1 MKVAIIGAG
10 AIGSVLGGLLARAGE
25 DVTLVARQ
33 PHVDRVN
40 ANGLVMDGALGTLTI
55 PVKAAERLDFKPDL
69 AIVAVKTQDIVAA
82 LQENAELLENSVVMM
97 IQNGI
102 QADKLAS
109 QVVDRKNILSAV
121 LLFSATFLEPGK
133 VTYAVAGRMA
143 IGEPF
148 KHEITPRVTRLSEIF
163 SKSIPTTASSNIQG
177 MHWTKLIINENN
189 ALPAITNLAIQE
201 INKNSKLRKLSGLLM
216 REAVGTLDAAGISIA
231 SLPGLPAGLLR
242 LLVHLPWPLQGIL
255 PRMIARAMGKLP
267 ALGSTLQSIRKGE
280 KTEIDYLN
288 GEIVTIGEKI
298 NHPTP
303 YNTAVV
309 KMVHEVE
316 STGVFLTSKE
326 VQTRVDI

>member
-25 DVTLVARQ
+25 DVTLIARQ
-33 PHVDRVN
+33 PHVDEVN

-55 PVKAAERLDFKPDL
+55 HVKAAEKLDFKPDL

-82 LQENAELLENSVVMM
+82 LRENAELLENSIVMM
-97 IQNGI
+97 IQNGV
-102 QADKLAS
+102 QADTLAS
-109 QVVDRKNILSAV
+109 QVIDHKNILSAV

-133 VTYAVAGRMA
+133 VTYAVAGKIV

-148 KHEITPRVTRLSEIF
+148 MHEITPRVTQLTNIF

-177 MHWTKLIINENN
+177 IHWTKLIINENN
-189 ALPAITNLAIQE
+189 ALPAITNLTIQE
-201 INKNSKLRKLSGLLM
+201 VNKDSKLRKLSGLLM
-216 REAVGTLDAAGISIA
+216 REAVDVLDAASISIA
-231 SLPGLPAGLLR
+231 SLPGLPAGLVW
-242 LLVHLPWPLQGIL
+242 LLVYLPWPFQGML

-288 GEIVTIGEKI
+288 GEIITIGRKT

-316 STGVFLTSKE
+316 STGVFLTAEE
-326 VQTRVDI
+326 VRKRVGI